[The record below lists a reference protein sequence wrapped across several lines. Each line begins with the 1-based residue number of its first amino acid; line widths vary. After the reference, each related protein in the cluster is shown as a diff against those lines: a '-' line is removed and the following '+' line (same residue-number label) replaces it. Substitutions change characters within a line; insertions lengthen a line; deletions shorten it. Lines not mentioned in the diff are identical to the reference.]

1 MGEARWTVRVVAA
14 AAALLALAL
23 APAANAASSASPF
36 ANWAAVVIAGDWH
49 AHSGGPTEAFD
60 NARRDVAARLTT
72 LGFAR
77 DNVRQF
83 STRPDRYPDTRPSRT
98 ELQPIF
104 DTLSELAQKAP
115 AGCLI
120 YYTSHGGPPG
130 VVMDE
135 DGKQMIVPP
144 GVMAELV
151 NQACPN
157 RPTIVVLSAC
167 FSGVFIPALEKNDR
181 MILTAA
187 RRDRSSF
194 GCSESDKYPFFDDC
208 FLRSSTHAHDFAAL
222 GTAVQTCVAQKET
235 ETGARPAS
243 EPQLWIGP
251 ELKPILPLY
260 AFTKAP
266 TALASTP

>member
-1 MGEARWTVRVVAA
+1 VAA

-72 LGFAR
+72 LGFTR

-104 DTLSELAQKAP
+104 DTLTELAEKAP

-151 NQACPN
+151 NEPPDDGCAVGLLLGRLHPGAGEE
-157 RPTIVVLSAC
+157 RPDDPDRGAARPQLVRLQRERQIPLLRRLL
-167 FSGVFIPALEKNDR
+167 PALVEQR
-181 MILTAA
+181 A
-187 RRDRSSF
+187 
-194 GCSESDKYPFFDDC
+194 
-208 FLRSSTHAHDFAAL
+208 
-222 GTAVQTCVAQKET
+222 
-235 ETGARPAS
+235 
-243 EPQLWIGP
+243 
-251 ELKPILPLY
+251 
-260 AFTKAP
+260 
-266 TALASTP
+266 

>member
-1 MGEARWTVRVVAA
+1 LGEARWTVRVMAA
-14 AAALLALAL
+14 MAGLLALAL
-23 APAANAASSASPF
+23 APAANAASASPF
-36 ANWAAVVIAGDWH
+36 DNWAAVVIAGDWH

-60 NARRDVAARLTT
+60 NARRDVAARLTMM
-72 LGFAR
+72 GFEPG
-77 DNVRQF
+77 NIRQF
-83 STRPDRYPDTRPSRT
+83 STRPDRYPDTHPART
-98 ELQPIF
+98 DLEPIF
-104 DTLSELAQKAP
+104 DTLTQLAQKAP

-157 RPTIVVLSAC
+157 RPTVVVISAC

-187 RRDRSSF
+187 RPDRSSF

-208 FLRSSTHAHDFAAL
+208 FLRSSSHAHDFAAL
-222 GTAVQTCVAQKET
+222 GSAVQACVAQRES
-235 ETGARPAS
+235 ETGAAPAS
-243 EPQLWIGP
+243 EPQVWIGP

-260 AFTKAP
+260 AFPKTGP
-266 TALASTP
+266 SALASTP